1 MLILIG
7 EINVTKL
14 TLEYI
19 VNKVE
24 DMKVLPEIIN
34 KIIVL
39 TDDPDSTVHDME
51 EVILQDQVLTTKIL
65 RLANS
70 AYYGYARKISTIS
83 QATVLLGFQA
93 IKGIALASTVRTY
106 LTNELRGYS
115 LEKNELWSQSQTCAI
130 VSRFIAKSIKYY
142 NPEEAY
148 IAGLLRDIGKTIL
161 NQHMEKEYMEVLLKM
176 EKDNISFLDAEKE
189 VLGFG
194 HAEIGE
200 KIAEKWNLPKDLV
213 EAIGYHHTPELAI
226 INPLLVSIVHIADAI
241 TMMMGVG
248 LGLDG
253 LSYSLSPIA
262 IDNLNLDELQFQTI
276 ISQVS
281 DLIKDE
287 DSF

>member
-106 LTNELRGYS
+106 LMDELRGYS

-176 EKDNISFLDAEKE
+176 EEGNISFLDAERE

-213 EAIGYHHTPELAI
+213 EAIGYHHTPELAN
-226 INPLLVSIVHIADAI
+226 INPILVSIVHIADAI

-253 LSYSLSPIA
+253 LAYNLSPIA
-262 IDNLNLDELQFQTI
+262 IDNLSLDELQFQTI

>member
-1 MLILIG
+1 M
-7 EINVTKL
+7 TKL

-34 KIIVL
+34 KIISL
-39 TDDPDSTVHDME
+39 TDDPDSTVDDME
-51 EVILQDQVLTTKIL
+51 KLILQDHILTTKIL

-70 AYYGYARKISTIS
+70 AYYGYARKISTVS
-83 QATVLLGFQA
+83 QATILLGFQA

-106 LTNELRGYS
+106 LTDELKGYS

-130 VSRFIAKSIKYY
+130 ISRYIAKSIKYP

-161 NQHMEKEYMEVLLKM
+161 NQHMEKEYMEVLSRM
-176 EKDNISFLDAEKE
+176 EEGNISFSDAEKE

-194 HAEIGE
+194 HTEIGA
-200 KIAEKWNLPKDLV
+200 KVAEKWNLPKDLV
-213 EAIGYHHTPELAI
+213 EAIGYHHNPELAKV
-226 INPLLVSIVHIADAI
+226 NPLLVAIVHISDAM
-241 TMMMGVG
+241 TRMMGVG

-253 LSYSLSPIA
+253 LSYNLSPMA
-262 IDNLNLDELQFQTI
+262 IEILGLDELQFQNI
-276 ISQVS
+276 ISQVA

>member
-1 MLILIG
+1 MIG
-7 EINVTKL
+7 EINMTKL

-24 DMKVLPEIIN
+24 DIKVLPEIIN
-34 KIIVL
+34 KIISL
-39 TDDPDSTVHDME
+39 TEDPDSTVHDME
-51 EVILQDQVLTTKIL
+51 KAILQDQVLTTKIL

-93 IKGIALASTVRTY
+93 IKGIALASTVSKY
-106 LTNELRGYS
+106 LTDELKGYS

-130 VSRFIAKSIKYY
+130 ISRFIAKNIKYS

-161 NQHMEKEYMEVLLKM
+161 NQHMEKEYMEVLSKM
-176 EKDNISFLDAEKE
+176 EENNMSFLDAEKE

-194 HAEIGE
+194 HTEIGA
-200 KIAEKWNLPKDLV
+200 KVAEKWNLPKELV
-213 EAIGYHHTPELAI
+213 EAIGLHHTPELAKE
-226 INPLLVSIVHIADAI
+226 NPILVSIVHIADAM

-253 LSYSLSPIA
+253 LSYNLSPLA
-262 IDNLNLDELQFQTI
+262 IENLNLDELQFQDI
-276 ISQVS
+276 ISQVA

-287 DSF
+287 DSFLEI

>member
-106 LTNELRGYS
+106 LMDELRGYS

-176 EKDNISFLDAEKE
+176 EEGNISFLDAERE

>member
-176 EKDNISFLDAEKE
+176 EKGNISFLDAEKE

>member
-1 MLILIG
+1 MS
-7 EINVTKL
+7 KL

-19 VNKVE
+19 VNKVD

-34 KIIVL
+34 KIIAL
-39 TDDPDSTVHDME
+39 TDDPDSTVQDME
-51 EVILQDQVLTTKIL
+51 KAILKDQVLTTKIL

-93 IKGIALASTVRTY
+93 IKGIALASTVRNYMTH
-106 LTNELRGYS
+106 ELKGYS
-115 LEKNELWSQSQTCAI
+115 LEKNQLWQQSQTCAI
-130 VSRFIAKSIKYY
+130 ISRFIAKTIKYP

-161 NQHMEKEYMEVLLKM
+161 NDHMEREYAEVLLKV
-176 EKDNISFLDAEKE
+176 EQEEITFLDGERE
-189 VLGFG
+189 VLGFD

-200 KIAEKWNLPKDLV
+200 KVAEKWNLPRALV
-213 EAIGYHHTPELAI
+213 DAIGHHHTPDLAN
-226 INPLLVSIVHIADAI
+226 INPVLVSIVHVADAI

-253 LSYSLSPIA
+253 LTYNLSPTA
-262 IDNLNLDELQFQTI
+262 IETLQLDEIQLQNI
-276 ISQVS
+276 ISQIA

-287 DSF
+287 DSFLTA